1 MYNLDMAPQTIIYIG
16 RSGSGKG
23 TQIALLQE
31 FLQEKTPT
39 TPSLQIET
47 GQYFR
52 TFIEEKSITAKFCK
66 DIYLQGKRQPDF
78 LAISMWGYVL
88 CKDYTGIE
96 HLMFDGAPRSAAE
109 AHVVEDAL
117 SFYQRFDTN
126 TFAKPKVIYLDV
138 SPSWSMQRMH
148 DRARIDDKTLEQ
160 LEIRTKWFETEVMGA
175 IDFFKNNPKFDFIHI
190 QGEKTIE
197 EVYADIVSHFA

>member
-1 MYNLDMAPQTIIYIG
+1 MSAQTIIYIG

-23 TQIALLQE
+23 TQISLLQA
-31 FLQEKTPT
+31 FLKQQNPAI
-39 TPSLQIET
+39 PSLQIET

-52 TFIEEKSITAKFCK
+52 TFIEEKSITAEFSK

-88 CKDYTGIE
+88 CKDYTGVE
-96 HLMFDGAPRSAAE
+96 HLMFDGAPRSPAE

-117 SFYQRFDTN
+117 SFYNRFDDKA
-126 TFAKPKVIYLDV
+126 FVKPKVIYLDV
-138 SPSWSMQRMH
+138 SSDWSMTRMH
-148 DRARIDDKTLEQ
+148 ERARIDDKTFEQ
-160 LEIRTKWFETEVMGA
+160 LQIRTKWFETEVMGA

-197 EVYADIVSHFA
+197 EVHADIVSHFA